1 MGTTIRQ
8 VSLTVNGETKP
19 SVVTN
24 PDAVPR
30 HVREDVQSHTP
41 TVERR
46 GSLMRSR
53 AGVR

>member
-8 VSLTVNGETKP
+8 VSLAVNGETKP

-24 PDAVPR
+24 PTPVAR
-30 HVREDVQSHTP
+30 HVTEDVQSHTP

-46 GSLMRSR
+46 GCLMRSR